1 MTTAKSWPDASAS
14 HVVAYII
21 QKITGHQIRR
31 NPKTRPLQLRKIS
44 DTKLDIGDANRLNRR
59 LSAFRIL
66 GSGQTANTRNGGR
79 EIDNVDAKDIK
90 TIYFVF

>member
-1 MTTAKSWPDASAS
+1 
-14 HVVAYII
+14 
-21 QKITGHQIRR
+21 
-31 NPKTRPLQLRKIS
+31 LRKIS